1 MLDQKPQNPPRE
13 SARMKRRK
21 PSAPHIQKPAA
32 KLVLRDDLRD
42 AEGLPRACIAMPG
55 QRLPRAFG
63 SLAAAL
69 AALRA
74 MEAKQ

>member
-1 MLDQKPQNPPRE
+1 MLDQKPRTRRRE
-13 SARMKRRK
+13 TR
-21 PSAPHIQKPAA
+21 APHIQKPTAR
-32 KLVLRDDLRD
+32 LVLRDDLRD
-42 AEGLPRACIAMPG
+42 AAGLPRACIAMPG

-63 SLAAAL
+63 SLADAL

>member
-1 MLDQKPQNPPRE
+1 
-13 SARMKRRK
+13 MKRRK
-21 PSAPHIQKPAA
+21 PSAPRGTNGPRI
-32 KLVLRDDLRD
+32 VLRDDLRD

-63 SLAAAL
+63 SLADAL

-74 MEAKQ
+74 MEAK